1 MKHFLKRCAIAT
13 LALAGLAAVG
23 NAQDTPNAVQNQ
35 RARIRQGI
43 KDGSLTR
50 AEATRLRREE
60 NRLQRQAV
68 RDRRDGAGLTKREA
82 ARIRANAKRESRA
95 IARLRH
101 NNRTR

>member
-1 MKHFLKRCAIAT
+1 MKHFLKRCAIVT
-13 LALAGLAAVG
+13 LALAGFAAVG
-23 NAQDTPNAVQNQ
+23 NAQDAPNVVQNQ

-60 NRLQRQAV
+60 KRLQRQAV

-95 IARLRH
+95 IARLRN